1 MRHGVTTGIRLC
13 PSLIAHQISLKDL
26 EAITSIRP
34 AFTQAWLALGSVPH
48 GSMNGISLDQKLV
61 DDFAANIACAAS
73 YEYSACH

>member
-1 MRHGVTTGIRLC
+1 VTTGIRLC

-26 EAITSIRP
+26 ESITSIRP

-48 GSMNGISLDQKLV
+48 GRMNGISLDQKLV
-61 DDFAANIACAAS
+61 YDFAANIACAAS